1 MKKYLNDDGSV
12 ETAIYDSSTGLIHVT
27 KQTDVSH
34 IIEANKRKFNAADR
48 RYRSEVFNEVADI
61 PIALAEQWCAQ
72 KGIKYSEFL
81 NNPKV
86 LKMFLNDPDNSLC
99 RTKPGKI
106 M

>member
-1 MKKYLNDDGSV
+1 MKKYFNDDGSI
-12 ETAIYDSSTGLIHVT
+12 ETCNFDAETGLMHVNKT
-27 KQTDVSH
+27 TDVTH
-34 IIEANKRKFNAADR
+34 ILNANKRKFNDADR

-72 KGIKYSEFL
+72 KGIKYAEFL

-106 M
+106 A

>member
-1 MKKYLNDDGSV
+1 MKKYVNDDGSV
-12 ETAIYDSSTGLIHVT
+12 ETCHYDSSTGLMHVS
-27 KQTDVSH
+27 KHTDVSH
-34 IIEANKRKFNAADR
+34 IIEANKRKFNEANR
-48 RYRSEVFNEVADI
+48 GYKEEVFNEVADI
-61 PIALAEQWCAQ
+61 PVALAEQWCAQ
-72 KGIKYSEFL
+72 KGIKYQEFL